1 MKICRERLINL
12 KIIIKYAHFL
22 IFSNGICRIP
32 NLEHF
37 LPDCRI
43 IRIPSWRKKLGN
55 KAKVDQII
63 GWGLRPS
70 AVGAR
75 AYAQKH
81 QLPYIALEDGFL
93 RSLGLGVKGYP
104 PFL

>member
-1 MKICRERLINL
+1 MLIS
-12 KIIIKYAHFL
+12 L

-63 GWGLRPS
+63 GWGFVLQP
-70 AVGAR
+70 VE
-75 AYAQKH
+75 QELMHKNTN
-81 QLPYIALEDGFL
+81 FL
-93 RSLGLGVKGYP
+93 ILH
-104 PFL
+104 